1 MSPTDVRAGLVIG
14 AGYFGRNWMQTIA
27 ARKDCRLAGVVADD
41 TGTLAGALEAH
52 GGGVHGYAD
61 LAAAL
66 AAERPGFAVV
76 AVPESAHR
84 EIVCRLLEAGVPT
97 ICEKPL
103 AMTRAEAQ
111 DIVAAHR
118 RRPGVPLMIDQNFR
132 WRPSVQGL
140 HAAVR
145 AGMIG
150 EPGEIAIVHRQGIRR
165 TTTGGWREQMPQP
178 YLYDMA
184 VHFFDLVRYLTGRDV
199 EEVYARTHR
208 PAWSW
213 FEGAPALA
221 AVLSLAGGVQ
231 ATIGGTFVGRGFET
245 AQEGLITI
253 VGPEGTLRYGEDRRL
268 RLHRD
273 GEARELPLPEMP
285 AVDCAFTLAHF
296 LECLATGARPQT
308 DLDDNLKTFQ
318 VVLAALDSDGR
329 GQRVRVEDI

>member
-1 MSPTDVRAGLVIG
+1 MTQAAVRTGLVIG

-27 ARKDCRLAGVVADD
+27 ARDDCRLAAVVADD
-41 TGTLAGALEAH
+41 ARTLAGALDAH
-52 GGGVHGYAD
+52 GAGARGYAD
-61 LAAAL
+61 LASAL

-84 EIVCRLLEAGVPT
+84 DVVCRLLEAGVPT

-103 AMTRAEAQ
+103 AMTRAEAR

-118 RRPGVPLMIDQNFR
+118 RRPEVPLMVDQNFR
-132 WRPSVQGL
+132 WRPSVQAL
-140 HAAVR
+140 REAVG
-145 AGMIG
+145 AGAIG

-165 TTTGGWREQMPQP
+165 TTTGGWRERMPQP

-184 VHFFDLVRYLTGRDV
+184 VHFFDLVRCLTGREV
-199 EEVYARTHR
+199 EEVYARTYR

-213 FEGAPALA
+213 FQGAPAIA
-221 AVLSLAGGVQ
+221 AVLTLAGGAQ

-253 VGPEGTLRYGEDRRL
+253 VGSEGTLRYGEDRRVHL
-268 RLHRD
+268 YRD
-273 GEARELPLPEMP
+273 GETRELPLPAMP
-285 AVDCAFTLAHF
+285 AADCAFTLAHF
-296 LECLATGARPQT
+296 LECLATGARPET

-318 VVLAALDSDGR
+318 IVLAALDSTER
-329 GQRVRVEDI
+329 GQRVRVEEV